1 MIYVNLFF
9 NVSINFNIIL
19 FLFNDN
25 LLKWIQMTLIIWGWI
40 LRNTFKFNTRDLIW
54 RRMTVQINFYFYK
67 NSFILL
73 GCIWLKDVVNEDAY
87 MWERA
92 IKLYIQFLFRCWF
105 CPWALWIM
113 SISILNLIEC
123 TFVNSLYYINCH
135 SYFLYTG
142 IRIGT
147 YSEILRSYK
156 IHRSYK
162 LLWGSQS

>member
-67 NSFILL
+67 KQLHFAWLYLIK
-73 GCIWLKDVVNEDAY
+73 GCCEWRCLYVGKGNKVT
-87 MWERA
+87 
-92 IKLYIQFLFRCWF
+92 YIQFLFRCWF

-113 SISILNLIEC
+113 SISILWLNVLLLILC
-123 TFVNSLYYINCH
+123 MT
-135 SYFLYTG
+135 
-142 IRIGT
+142 
-147 YSEILRSYK
+147 
-156 IHRSYK
+156 
-162 LLWGSQS
+162 

>member
-40 LRNTFKFNTRDLIW
+40 LRNTFKFNTWDLIG
-54 RRMTVQINFYFYK
+54 RRVTVQINFYFYK
-67 NSFILL
+67 KQLHFAWLYLIK
-73 GCIWLKDVVNEDAY
+73 GCCEW
-87 MWERA
+87 RC
-92 IKLYIQFLFRCWF
+92 LYVGKGNKVIY
-105 CPWALWIM
+105 
-113 SISILNLIEC
+113 SISVQMLILPMGSLNYEHFNSLIEC
-123 TFVNSLYYINCH
+123 TFVNSLYDINCH

-162 LLWGSQS
+162 LLWGSQF

>member
-67 NSFILL
+67 KQLHFAWLYLIK
-73 GCIWLKDVVNEDAY
+73 GCCEW
-87 MWERA
+87 RC
-92 IKLYIQFLFRCWF
+92 LYVGKGNKVIQFLFRCWF
-105 CPWALWIM
+105 CPWAFWIM
-113 SISILNLIEC
+113 GISILWLNVLLLILC
-123 TFVNSLYYINCH
+123 MT
-135 SYFLYTG
+135 
-142 IRIGT
+142 
-147 YSEILRSYK
+147 
-156 IHRSYK
+156 
-162 LLWGSQS
+162 